1 MKNDTEKRE
10 PVFSAFCPHGSKEK
24 ISGSDFKIRATNFKK
39 QAINFSPSEN
49 PFKKHPKNAD
59 KKHAWFFQ
67 FQETDEY
74 EGMTCKIPS
83 DAYRARRNFVFD
95 VATTVAECSNGS
107 VILR

>member
-1 MKNDTEKRE
+1 MGAKKKLVARILKSEPLILKSKPLIFRPLKTRSKNTRKTQTKNT
-10 PVFSAFCPHGSKEK
+10 HG
-24 ISGSDFKIRATNFKK
+24 
-39 QAINFSPSEN
+39 
-49 PFKKHPKNAD
+49 
-59 KKHAWFFQ
+59 FFQ